1 MARAQCTSGGR
12 PCPALKGVAQEG
24 EDTWHKMTGD
34 ASPPGKR
41 WELLPGW
48 VSRARGSGRL
58 PGGGGLEPGIRIR
71 EQGPGRG
78 SEQPRTQEGLGF
90 LVRKEAP
97 DTGRSANSSH
107 GSPSTDHVQTIR
119 TALNRPHLH

>member
-1 MARAQCTSGGR
+1 M
-12 PCPALKGVAQEG
+12 G
-24 EDTWHKMTGD
+24 EQGQGLWK
-34 ASPPGKR
+34 AAWRRWPGA
-41 WELLPGW
+41 W
-48 VSRARGSGRL
+48 A
-58 PGGGGLEPGIRIR
+58 RIR

-107 GSPSTDHVQTIR
+107 SSLSTDHVQILR
-119 TALNRPHLH
+119 TALNRPHLD